1 MTQTFA
7 EKTAEFVASLTP
19 AQKRAWMAERR
30 LVAEARA
37 EIAAEVDAE
46 IQAEEDRKTR
56 RRHCLTP
63 HNSSYCK
70 DCRTTC
76 IIQLTPGQSRNT
88 GWYVSDSHNNFHAQ
102 R

>member
-1 MTQTFA
+1 MTKTFA
-7 EKTAEFVASLTP
+7 EKTAEFVAAITP
-19 AQKRAWMAERR
+19 AQKQAWMAERR
-30 LVAEARA
+30 LVADARA

-46 IQAEEDRKTR
+46 IQAEEDRKVR

-76 IIQLTPGQSRNT
+76 IIQLTPGQARNT
-88 GWYVSDSHNNFHAQ
+88 GWYVSDYHNDTHRQ

>member
-1 MTQTFA
+1 
-7 EKTAEFVASLTP
+7 
-19 AQKRAWMAERR
+19 MAERR

-37 EIAAEVDAE
+37 EMAAEIDAE
-46 IQAEEDRKTR
+46 IRAEEDRKTR

-63 HNSSYCK
+63 HNSSYCY

-88 GWYVSDSHNNFHAQ
+88 GWYAPDKYNNLHGQ